1 MSLLRSPRWI
11 AGHVFALVGVV
22 TFVSLGFWQLRRLD
36 EVRDLNALISQR
48 LDAPELP
55 VDSVLRNA
63 GEGPEGA
70 TYRRVSA
77 TGVYAA
83 DEEVLLS
90 TRSHQ
95 GVPGHHLL
103 TPLVLQD
110 GSGLIVD
117 RGWVPLELDEPPVAE
132 ATAGTDGE
140 QVTVSGILLPPG
152 RASSFG
158 LRTSEEGEVDYVG
171 RVDIAR
177 LQQQVTPDLWDIYL
191 LAQGQ
196 EPPAPGALP
205 VPGAPPELTE
215 GSHLNYAGQWFLFA
229 SVVLVGYPFLL
240 RRTLQDR
247 RQTDEA

>member
-11 AGHVFALVGVV
+11 AGHVFALVGVMA
-22 TFVSLGFWQLRRLD
+22 FVSLGFWQLRRLE

-48 LDAPELP
+48 LEAPERP
-55 VDSVLRNA
+55 VDAVLRDA
-63 GEGPEGA
+63 GDDPEA
-70 TYRRVSA
+70 AAYRRVSA
-77 TGVYAA
+77 TGVFAGE
-83 DEEVLLS
+83 EEVLLS
-90 TRSHQ
+90 TRSYQ

-103 TPLVLQD
+103 TPLVLRD

-132 ATAGTDGE
+132 AVAGMEGE
-140 QVTVSGILLPPG
+140 EITVSGILLPPA

-158 LRTSEEGEVDYVG
+158 PRTSQEGEVDYVG

-177 LQQQVTPDLWDIYL
+177 LQRQVTPELWDIYL
-191 LAQGQ
+191 LAQQ
-196 EPPAPGALP
+196 QDPPSPAALP
-205 VPGAPPELTE
+205 LPGAPPELTE

-240 RRTLQDR
+240 RRALQDR
-247 RQTDEA
+247 RQADEA